1 MHRQTAHEH
10 TQPHGPSP
18 HSPAPTAP
26 GRDDDAAVS
35 MSEADVQRALGERDF
50 WRW

>member
-1 MHRQTAHEH
+1 MHRQTAHARHHE
-10 TQPHGPSP
+10 QSP
-18 HSPAPTAP
+18 HAPAPTAP
-26 GRDDDAAVS
+26 DRDDDAAVS